1 MKKRPDGRYKR
12 NVYVGLDADG
22 KKKYKAVYGKS
33 LKDLNEAEFRLRQEL
48 HKDRDL
54 LQDDAFSVWA
64 DAYLASIKSSHTEAE
79 YKLQEGRAEAMKKYF
94 GDRSIRQLRPADV
107 QAFIDGLFERN
118 PRTGK
123 PTSKA
128 TLVKYKQQL
137 ERIFAYAIDSRV
149 TDYNPA
155 QRAKIPRDAPVKTR
169 RALTAEERKRIEE
182 FDHPAQLAMMLMLY
196 SGLRRGEAG
205 ALLWDDI
212 DLKNRTISVTKSMD
226 YDAGVVKK
234 PKNGRSRL
242 VTIPKV
248 LADFLAKQPHPGAHV
263 VLSRAGKP
271 MTETAWKRMI
281 ECYLNDWN
289 VHYGYEDKES
299 KCKPGGLPMLIE
311 PFTYHCLRHTFC
323 TLMYEAGVDVLV
335 AKEQMGHADVKTTL
349 AIYTHLSD
357 AHKAQD
363 IAKLDEMLSA
373 PQEGQNTD
381 R

>member
-1 MKKRPDGRYKR
+1 MKKRADGRYKK

-22 KKKYKAVYGKS
+22 KKKYRTIYGYSIKE
-33 LKDLNEAEFRLRQEL
+33 LNEAEYRLRLEL
-48 HKDRDL
+48 HRNYDL
-54 LQDDAFSVWA
+54 LQDDAFSTWA
-64 DAYLASIKSSHTEAE
+64 DAYLVSIRSSHTEAE
-79 YKLQEGRAEAMKKYF
+79 YKLQEGRAKAMKEWF
-94 GDRSIRQLRPADV
+94 GARSIKQLRPADA
-107 QAFIDGLFERN
+107 QAFIDALYERN

-123 PTSKA
+123 PTAKA

-137 ERIFAYAIDSRV
+137 ERVFDFAIDSRV

-155 QRAKIPRDAPVKTR
+155 RRTKIPKDAPTKTR
-169 RALTAEERKRIEE
+169 RALTPEERKRIEE
-182 FDHPAQLAMMLMLY
+182 FEHPAQLAMMLMLY

-212 DLKNRTISVTKSMD
+212 DLTNRTIRVNKSMD
-226 YDAGVVKK
+226 YDANTVKA

-248 LADFLAKQPHPGAHV
+248 LADFLAKTPHRGAQV
-263 VLSRAGKP
+263 LLSRSGKP
-271 MTETAWKRMI
+271 MTETAWKRML
-281 ECYLNDWN
+281 ETYLKDLN
-289 VHYGYEDKES
+289 VRYGYDGKAS
-299 KCKPGGLPMLIE
+299 KCRPGGLPMLIE

-335 AKEQMGHADVKTTL
+335 AKEQMGHSDVKTTL

-363 IAKLDEMLSA
+363 IAKLDELLSA
-373 PQEGQNTD
+373 PLEGQNPD